1 MKMVPLLL
9 LLAAPAGAQGEHGLT
24 LPRLTP
30 SCTLSR
36 CHGGKRPSPSRLNAG
51 SSAPIDSKSRAFA
64 NNGSYCAVVGDKYC
78 TSKPR
83 TVFRTAID

>member
-1 MKMVPLLL
+1 MVPLLL
-9 LLAAPAGAQGEHGLT
+9 VMAVAGAEGEHHLT

-30 SCTLSR
+30 SCTLSA
-36 CHGGKRPSPSRLNAG
+36 CHGGKRASPYRLNAG
-51 SSAPIDSKSRAFA
+51 STAPIDSKSRAFS
-64 NNGSYCAVVGDKYC
+64 NNGTYCAVVGDKYC

>member
-1 MKMVPLLL
+1 MVPLLL
-9 LLAAPAGAQGEHGLT
+9 LLAAPMGEGDHALR

-30 SCTLSR
+30 SCTLST
-36 CHGGKRPSPSRLNAG
+36 CNGGKRPSPYRLAP
-51 SSAPIDSKSRAFA
+51 SHSVPIDSKSRAFS